1 MSEDQACRTDWTR
14 RWRTP
19 QPDRRRLTPMPYLA
33 AIASPS
39 LSLSLWFSSLS
50 QWWRNCG
57 WLNWILKRN
66 GGGSGRGRVEATL
79 SFFYYT
85 SWAFLAYAVTKTKDT
100 CLDDSLW

>member
-39 LSLSLWFSSLS
+39 LSLSLSLS
-50 QWWRNCG
+50 GFR
-57 WLNWILKRN
+57 
-66 GGGSGRGRVEATL
+66 L
-79 SFFYYT
+79 SRSDEET
-85 SWAFLAYAVTKTKDT
+85 VGD
-100 CLDDSLW
+100 

>member
-50 QWWRNCG
+50 Q
-57 WLNWILKRN
+57 
-66 GGGSGRGRVEATL
+66 
-79 SFFYYT
+79 
-85 SWAFLAYAVTKTKDT
+85 
-100 CLDDSLW
+100 